1 MDWLDG
7 FFENS
12 WLKLTR
18 YNSTTGALEVNG
30 TEIVVVDTVT
40 DWPSLQAIP
49 KIAGNDNIVL
59 HVTGLGV
66 GGSDWRYKH
75 SLGRWVVIGEPVLKL
90 GYAAVTHGATL
101 TTEEVGFEYQM
112 PNDYGAQNKSIMQN
126 GDILTVA
133 ALLTKTGT
141 LDSMRPNLKF
151 GTTAGTTGTSLWAPT
166 PGATTITLGAEITL
180 QRVSATA
187 LRLHQ
192 INTSVAGNNFTS
204 TTAWQGDVAV
214 SNMDTSTAFYLD
226 FTYKCGTSTGDS
238 AFKIENYSVR
248 LRSGIAG

>member
-1 MDWLDG
+1 MNWLDG
-7 FFENS
+7 FYENS
-12 WLKLTR
+12 FLNVTR
-18 YNSTTGALEVNG
+18 YNTTTGALEVNG
-30 TEIVVVDTVT
+30 TEIVVVDTVA
-40 DWPSLQAIP
+40 DWPELQAIP
-49 KIAGNDNIVL
+49 KTAANDNIVL
-59 HVTGLGV
+59 HVTGVGV

-75 SLGRWVVIGEPVLKL
+75 THGRWFAVGEPVLKL
-90 GYAAVTHGATL
+90 GHAAVTHGATL

-126 GDILTVA
+126 GDILTVS

-166 PGATTITLGAEITL
+166 PGATTISLGADLTL
-180 QRVSATA
+180 QRTSATT
-187 LRLHQ
+187 LRIHQ

-204 TTAWQGDVAV
+204 TTAWQGDITV
-214 SNMDTSTAFYLD
+214 SNMDTSSTFYLD
-226 FTYKCGTSTGDS
+226 FTFKCNTSTGDS
-238 AFKIENYSVR
+238 AFKIENYGVR